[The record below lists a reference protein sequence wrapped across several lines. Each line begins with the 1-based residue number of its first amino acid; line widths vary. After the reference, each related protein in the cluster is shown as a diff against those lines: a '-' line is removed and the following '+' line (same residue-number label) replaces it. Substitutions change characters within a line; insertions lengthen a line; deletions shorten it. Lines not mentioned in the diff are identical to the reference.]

1 MSEPHTKLTLEN
13 EHGAFSVEL
22 SRDSMPLPDAIEYLI
37 EPLLIAAGYDAES
50 VREALS

>member
-1 MSEPHTKLTLEN
+1 MSEPRTKITLEN
-13 EHGAFSVEL
+13 EHGSFSVEL
-22 SRDSMPLPDAIEYLI
+22 SRDSMSLSDAVEYLV